1 MLTCLMSV
9 FLHTFPGIFFSVTT
23 TLKSQ
28 GIGVF
33 GSKEALMT
41 YFFNTPKCVDNR
53 SRYAKGIDCSH
64 CITDLIWSLKVKLT
78 SVLSNFPIP
87 ENSTSLSEIICGVI
101 HGMWV
106 LSEVVAST
114 GLVWSIPNA
123 FESSKSNNGST

>member
-64 CITDLIWSLKVKLT
+64 CITDLIWSLIVKLT

-123 FESSKSNNGST
+123 FESSKSNNNST